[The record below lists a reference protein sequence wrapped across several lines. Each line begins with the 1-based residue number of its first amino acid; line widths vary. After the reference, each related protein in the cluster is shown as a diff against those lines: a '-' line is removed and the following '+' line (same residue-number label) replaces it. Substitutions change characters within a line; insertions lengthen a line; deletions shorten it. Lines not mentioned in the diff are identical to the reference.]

1 MPVIHPFSDVN
12 VLTYIHFD
20 SDLLEIKIYLEE
32 VINGGVL
39 CVFQPQG
46 CVFLRVTLTV
56 GLSSVSGKPER
67 KSSGQVGPLTRLNSL
82 RGGGSPSFE
91 IQLLN

>member
-12 VLTYIHFD
+12 VFTYIHFD

-39 CVFQPQG
+39 CIFQPQG
-46 CVFLRVTLTV
+46 CVFL
-56 GLSSVSGKPER
+56 
-67 KSSGQVGPLTRLNSL
+67 
-82 RGGGSPSFE
+82 
-91 IQLLN
+91 